1 VCRMARRSHRAEI
14 SVNDRARTAGTPPV
28 RGSRESPNEK
38 GRQQCHQPLV
48 GLILSSK
55 SPISVRSIG
64 RPPSYDK
71 RLNQIFRWVVRS
83 GGRRLVAAFG
93 QALKDQRAL
102 STKSVRDFGMA
113 RDEGSGCEQTAETY
127 QFLRDY
133 LDRRGERA
141 AAVPGTI
148 SWRRKDLELGVRSGI
163 GSSIAAP
170 VHHDPWMARNLPA
183 GLTRR
188 RLRQPG

>member
-1 VCRMARRSHRAEI
+1 MARRSHRAEI
-14 SVNDRARTAGTPPV
+14 SVNHRARTAGTPPV

-38 GRQQCHQPLV
+38 GQQQCHQPLV

-83 GGRRLVAAFG
+83 GGRGLVAAFG

-102 STKSVRDFGMA
+102 STKSMRDFGMA

-133 LDRRGERA
+133 LDRRGREPPRCQGRSLGGGRIWNSA
-141 AAVPGTI
+141 FDPELALQEQHRCTMIPG
-148 SWRRKDLELGVRSGI
+148 WRGI
-163 GSSIAAP
+163 C
-170 VHHDPWMARNLPA
+170 
-183 GLTRR
+183 RR
-188 RLRQPG
+188 D